1 MKKIIVTI
9 GFAIAAMFFAPA
21 NANAAEVQ
29 VNNTATE
36 ELAVDAENERVVLVF
51 IFDDGSILIVVVE

>member
-21 NANAAEVQ
+21 NASAAEVQ

-36 ELAVDAENERVVLVF
+36 ELAVDAEEITVLIV

>member
-9 GFAIAAMFFAPA
+9 GFAIAAMFFASA

-36 ELAVDAENERVVLVF
+36 ELAVDAEEITVLIV